1 MHKVAV
7 MVLGLPAFGLAM
19 LASPFDS
26 IWLVAGS
33 ILLMALAQGA
43 EGDIG
48 AYLISRKFALRNYS
62 LLMSFMTVFLALGS
76 ALGAVILSWSLTVTE
91 GYASFLWFTAAATV
105 VGAYLFYLTGRYPV
119 QDDAALVGEPAQAS

>member
-1 MHKVAV
+1 MLAENGASGQAATWIVSLYAAGVAFGRILCGLVLDRIAVHKVAI
-7 MVLGLPAFGLAM
+7 MVLGLPAIGLAM

-62 LLMSFMTVFLALGS
+62 LLMSFMTVFARPGFS
-76 ALGAVILSWSLTVTE
+76 PGRGDPE
-91 GYASFLWFTAAATV
+91 
-105 VGAYLFYLTGRYPV
+105 LFADCDG
-119 QDDAALVGEPAQAS
+119 